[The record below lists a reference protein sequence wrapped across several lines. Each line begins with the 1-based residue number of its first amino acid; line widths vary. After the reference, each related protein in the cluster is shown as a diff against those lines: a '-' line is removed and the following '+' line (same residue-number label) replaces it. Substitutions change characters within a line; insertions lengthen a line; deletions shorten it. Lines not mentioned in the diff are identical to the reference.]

1 MCLHDHRAKYPS
13 TVVGTSDQALADLLL
28 TRRNRGP
35 RIGRDA
41 MLHTN
46 AINAY
51 GDLALPKLSRLDQSS
66 LGDDIAQWLVQFWL
80 RMGEES
86 RDDIMFAAFK
96 Q

>member
-1 MCLHDHRAKYPS
+1 
-13 TVVGTSDQALADLLL
+13 VVCTSDQALADFLLI
-28 TRRNRGP
+28 RRNRGP

-46 AINAY
+46 AINSY
-51 GDLALPKLSRLDQSS
+51 GELTLPKLSRLDQSS
-66 LGDDIAQWLVQFWL
+66 LGDDIAQRLVQFWQ
-80 RMGEES
+80 RMCEEP